1 MGIPGTAWVAWRKV
15 APVVPDKG
23 FRWGTAV
30 ASPQRHVAATDTSY
44 TTGLVPDSPGWDLGR
59 SAQAVAV
66 AAGAAVS

>member
-30 ASPQRHVAATDTSY
+30 ASP
-44 TTGLVPDSPGWDLGR
+44 DSPGWDLGR